1 MREGARA
8 ARPSVALHAN
18 SDRVIEILSRFDVE
32 NPRVFGSVARNEDD
46 ETTDLDILV
55 DPGEALTLFDL
66 ARLESELS
74 EALGCKV
81 EVVTPGSLADDV
93 ARNVFR
99 EAISLR

>member
-1 MREGARA
+1 MTEGARA
-8 ARPSVALHAN
+8 QRPSAALRAN
-18 SDRVIEILSRFDVE
+18 TERLIEILSRFDVE

-46 ETTDLDILV
+46 ETSDLDILV

-74 EALGCKV
+74 AALGCKV
-81 EVVTPGSLADDV
+81 DVVTPGGLGHDV
-93 ARNVFR
+93 ARNVFG